1 MCKYFWLLW
10 AGILWLSLSA
20 NTQARIR
27 SAQIHMTVEEL
38 QSTCVQIQQ
47 QVTKI
52 PGALLENFL
61 LQQNPSENPPGIQR
75 VIMQNSTQVFETQ
88 QALST
93 QVALDE
99 SESVNTPSTSIRRS
113 QMETEQSK
121 LFFRIC

>member
-1 MCKYFWLLW
+1 
-10 AGILWLSLSA
+10 
-20 NTQARIR
+20 
-27 SAQIHMTVEEL
+27 
-38 QSTCVQIQQ
+38 
-47 QVTKI
+47 
-52 PGALLENFL
+52 
-61 LQQNPSENPPGIQR
+61 
-75 VIMQNSTQVFETQ
+75 MQNSTQVFETQ